1 MKIKLLFLA
10 SLLNIFIA
18 AKYNPYLLLT
28 APPNIDAVTETTSPV
43 NGTSGGTT
51 ASLLSNDTYN
61 GQPVEV
67 GVNVRLSLVSI
78 AAGMTLNTD
87 GTVNVPPGTSAGFY
101 NVTYKISDLK
111 DYSLSDTVQS
121 IVEVVTPEVPDSDND
136 GITDNNDLDDDNDGI
151 SDDAE
156 GCNIKQAELNKNV
169 TYVGSYFAVIADAP
183 GSNIV
188 DLDDQGQGNL
198 STYMEF
204 QKPQPSYVGRSW
216 EDKTIFELNLNRMA
230 VINRIKLRAFK
241 GAGALGSSP
250 SASAKLQGFD
260 GSSWIDLSEPVE
272 KLNSFNDKTF
282 ENTLA
287 STQAVS
293 RIRLVGVN
301 RGIIN
306 FGTSNAKIAHVD
318 VSVNEELS
326 VNQECDTDGDGIP
339 NRLDLDADNDG
350 CLDVIE
356 GGDGASSDM
365 LVDAGGS
372 VSVGDGS
379 AAADQNLCASDSC
392 IDSQGVPI
400 IVNTGNTADIDNAQG
415 QSVGTSQDSTLSGC
429 NCFETPTT
437 GTGLPVKH
445 GITSLQRAGTGSN
458 WPMVRTGAHTALEA
472 KTKGFVINRMA
483 SPETAI
489 VNPVEGMLVF
499 DTDANAGEGC
509 LKLYDGTSWDC
520 LSNPTCP
527 E

>member
-111 DYSLSDTVQS
+111 DDSLSDTVQS

-216 EDKTIFELNLNRMA
+216 EDKTIFELN
-230 VINRIKLRAFK
+230 
-241 GAGALGSSP
+241 
-250 SASAKLQGFD
+250 
-260 GSSWIDLSEPVE
+260 
-272 KLNSFNDKTF
+272 
-282 ENTLA
+282 
-287 STQAVS
+287 
-293 RIRLVGVN
+293 
-301 RGIIN
+301 
-306 FGTSNAKIAHVD
+306 
-318 VSVNEELS
+318 
-326 VNQECDTDGDGIP
+326 
-339 NRLDLDADNDG
+339 
-350 CLDVIE
+350 
-356 GGDGASSDM
+356 
-365 LVDAGGS
+365 
-372 VSVGDGS
+372 
-379 AAADQNLCASDSC
+379 
-392 IDSQGVPI
+392 
-400 IVNTGNTADIDNAQG
+400 
-415 QSVGTSQDSTLSGC
+415 
-429 NCFETPTT
+429 
-437 GTGLPVKH
+437 
-445 GITSLQRAGTGSN
+445 
-458 WPMVRTGAHTALEA
+458 
-472 KTKGFVINRMA
+472 
-483 SPETAI
+483 
-489 VNPVEGMLVF
+489 
-499 DTDANAGEGC
+499 
-509 LKLYDGTSWDC
+509 
-520 LSNPTCP
+520 
-527 E
+527 